1 MTRRLI
7 DISVPLQNDVAADPP
22 GAGPRIEY
30 VDHQQSLPRL
40 LPFFPGL
47 KAEDL
52 PDGQGW
58 AVAEHAQR
66 HASRCAVALSSD
78 DERGRAL
85 LDDR

>member
-40 LPFFPGL
+40 LPFFQAR
-47 KAEDL
+47 KE
-52 PDGQGW
+52 GQ
-58 AVAEHAQR
+58 QPR
-66 HASRCAVALSSD
+66 ICRT
-78 DERGRAL
+78 GRVG
-85 LDDR
+85 RSNR